1 MHAAEQKLQFPLQQ
15 KVMYDSIVIGAG
27 IAGSTVARQLAEK
40 KGHKV
45 LVVEKRDH
53 IGGNCY
59 DRPDDYGILVHE
71 YGPHI
76 FHTNMEDVFMYLSR
90 FTEWILYENGHQVV
104 ANVDGRLIPIP
115 FNLNTLHMI
124 YDKETAAA
132 LEKKLIGAYGEG
144 SRVPIMKL
152 RENPDPQIQA
162 IAQYVYENV
171 FLKYTMKQWGQTPE
185 EISPEVTGRV
195 PVLISYDNRYFQDKY
210 QGVPKHGFLKM
221 FVRMLDHENITV
233 QTGMDARELLQFREN
248 EILLDGQKFEGNVI
262 FTGALDELYDCR
274 YGRLPYRS
282 LRFEFEHLA
291 QDDFQNGHSV
301 VNYTVSEDFT
311 RITEFKYLTR
321 QKDAD
326 GTTIIREYPFAYT
339 GADGEIP
346 YYAIMNPENEALYQ
360 KYKKLTQQYSN
371 LYLLGRLAEYKY
383 YNIDAM
389 TKKALELADS
399 LPDGQSK
406 KQLR

>member
-1 MHAAEQKLQFPLQQ
+1 
-15 KVMYDSIVIGAG
+15 MYDSIVIGAG
-27 IAGSTVARQLAEK
+27 IAGSVMARQLAEK
-40 KGHKV
+40 GGHKV

-59 DRPDDYGILVHE
+59 DRPDAYGILVHE

-76 FHTNMEDVFMYLSR
+76 FHTNMEDVFAYLSR

-115 FNLNTLHMI
+115 FNLNTLHMV
-124 YDKETAAA
+124 YDKETADA
-132 LEKKLIGAYGEG
+132 LEKKLVDTYGEG

-210 QGVPKHGFLKM
+210 QGVPKDGFTGM
-221 FVRMLDHENITV
+221 FARMLEHGNITV
-233 QTGMDARELLQFREN
+233 RTGTDAKELLEFGED
-248 EILLDGQKFEGNVI
+248 EIRLQGQRFDGSVVY
-262 FTGALDELYDCR
+262 TGALDELYGCR

-282 LRFEFEHLA
+282 LRFDFEHLA
-291 QDDFQNGHSV
+291 QDDFQDGHSV

-311 RITEFKYLTR
+311 RITEFKHLTR
-321 QKDAD
+321 QKDTD

-339 GADGEIP
+339 GAEGEIP
-346 YYAIMNPENEALYQ
+346 YYAIMNPQNQALYE
-360 KYKKLTQQYSN
+360 KYKKLTDGLAN
-371 LYLLGRLAEYKY
+371 LHLLGRLAEYQY

-389 TKKALELADS
+389 TKKALELADD
-399 LPDGQSK
+399 LLGC
-406 KQLR
+406 

>member
-1 MHAAEQKLQFPLQQ
+1 
-15 KVMYDSIVIGAG
+15 MYDSIVIGAG
-27 IAGSTVARQLAEK
+27 IAGSVTARQLAEK
-40 KGHKV
+40 GNQKV

-76 FHTNMEDVFMYLSR
+76 FHTNMEDVFAFLSR
-90 FTEWILYENGHQVV
+90 FTEWNLYENGHQVV
-104 ANVDGRLIPIP
+104 ANVDGRLIPVP
-115 FNLNTLHMI
+115 FNLNTLHMV
-124 YDKETAAA
+124 YEKDLADT
-132 LEKKLIGAYGEG
+132 LEKKLIDAYGEG

-171 FLKYTMKQWGQTPE
+171 FLKYTMKQWGQTPD

-195 PVLISYDNRYFQDKY
+195 PVLISYDNRYFQDQY
-210 QGVPKHGFLKM
+210 QGVPADSFTEM
-221 FVRMLDHENITV
+221 FARMLDHENITV
-233 QTGMDARELLQFREN
+233 RTGTDAK
-248 EILLDGQKFEGNVI
+248 EILEFGEETIRLEGQEFKGHVI

-282 LRFEFEHLA
+282 LRFAFEHLA
-291 QDDFQNGHSV
+291 QDDFQDGHSV

-321 QKDAD
+321 QKDTD

-339 GADGEIP
+339 GAPGEIP
-346 YYAIMNPENEALYQ
+346 YYAIMNPDNQALYQ
-360 KYKKLTQQYSN
+360 KYKALADRLTN
-371 LYLLGRLAEYKY
+371 MHLLGRLAEYQY
-383 YNIDAM
+383 YNIDVM
-389 TKKALELADS
+389 TKKALELADK
-399 LPDGQSK
+399 LI
-406 KQLR
+406 